1 MERICKN
8 CEHYTGPRE
17 VKSGFLGV
25 SVNASYSDNAIC
37 SKTNHKATSGC
48 ACNCNKFE
56 VWGKLQLELEKEKT
70 KKEQAKQKQE
80 AQREVNRRKLE
91 ESRYHSSEPVSSS
104 ATTFKKSVLS
114 DAELNQGHK
123 EYLERNY
130 NDIKKL
136 RVAVIILSIV
146 NVLLLI
152 SGIACKVIASNVIE
166 ANKNSTSYYAKQN
179 IASAET
185 TSTLGT
191 VLIILSIIF
200 IIVPWLIWFIKY
212 SKAKKELEN
221 I

>member
-1 MERICKN
+1 MDKRCQN

-17 VKSGFLGV
+17 VKNGFLGV
-25 SVNASYSDNAIC
+25 SVNAGYSNHSMC
-37 SKTNHKATSGC
+37 TKTNHKASAGMT
-48 ACNCNKFE
+48 CNCSHFE
-56 VWGKLQLELEKEKT
+56 VWGKLQLELEKEKA
-70 KKEQAKQKQE
+70 KKEQAKHKQE
-80 AQREVNRRKLE
+80 AQREANRRKLE

-104 ATTFKKSVLS
+104 ASLKKSVLS
-114 DAELNQGHK
+114 EAELKQGHK

-152 SGIACKVIASNVIE
+152 SGIVCKVIASNVIE

-191 VLIILSIIF
+191 ILIILSIIF
-200 IIVPWLIWFIKY
+200 IIVPWLIWYVKY
-212 SKAKKELEN
+212 SKAKKELKN